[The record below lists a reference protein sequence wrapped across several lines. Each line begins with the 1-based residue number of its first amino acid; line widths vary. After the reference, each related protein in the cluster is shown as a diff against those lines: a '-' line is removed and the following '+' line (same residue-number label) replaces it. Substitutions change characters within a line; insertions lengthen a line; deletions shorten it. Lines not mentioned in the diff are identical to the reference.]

1 MLQYINNHLNEGD
14 PMSNDIQNQEI
25 NTANEH
31 KKPEDYY
38 GTFDTT
44 ILYEYK
50 DQPDIRSG
58 RCDNCGN
65 AKFKSSAKNY
75 VYIRECVN
83 CGMKKNI

>member
-1 MLQYINNHLNEGD
+1 
-14 PMSNDIQNQEI
+14 MSEEVNYEEV
-25 NTANEH
+25 TMPTKT

-38 GTFDTT
+38 GTFDTNV
-44 ILYEYK
+44 LYEYK
-50 DQPDIRSG
+50 DQPDILSG

-65 AKFKSSAKNY
+65 AKFKSSVKDY